1 MTRIHP
7 VTLPKWGLE
16 MSEGLVA
23 KWLATE
29 GADIA
34 SGTDLVDIE
43 TDKIVNTLESTAQGV
58 LRRIVVPAGETVPVG
73 ALIAVLADAATPE
86 AEIAAFVRDYRP
98 VDASFEP
105 KGDGARPPEA
115 VVEEAPVKA
124 TPLARR
130 IAGQEGIDLAGVVG
144 SGPKG
149 KVTKADVIA
158 RPEPTRDP
166 EAIRASNAAAK
177 ASPVAVNFANGIGL
191 DLSGLAPT
199 GYKGRIS
206 LADAQA
212 AARAAGLWSPAPV
225 VVPVNASAPAT
236 ATVQTMAEQ
245 PFAGMR
251 KTIARALT
259 QSKQTVPHF
268 YTAMDVEVDG
278 LMALRALMNSGGTV
292 KLSVTDL
299 LLRASA
305 LALAAHP
312 QVNVLVSD
320 TGITPQPQVD
330 LCLAVAV
337 EGGLLT
343 PVIRDAAS
351 KPVSALAR
359 ESARLIEGARAR
371 TLGAGDLQGGSFTLS
386 NLGMF
391 GVRSFDAIINPPQ
404 AAILAVGAPRR
415 EAREDAD
422 GGLRFASV
430 LTLTLSADHRAIDG
444 AVAAQFLQTLR
455 QRIEAPGAL
464 VS

>member
-29 GADIA
+29 GAEIA
-34 SGTDLVDIE
+34 SGTELVDIE
-43 TDKIVNTLESTAQGV
+43 TDKIVNTLESTAAGV

-105 KGDGARPPEA
+105 KGEDAPEPQA
-115 VVEEAPVKA
+115 SVEEAAVKA

-158 RPEPTRDP
+158 RPEPVRDP
-166 EAIRASNAAAK
+166 EAIRAANAAAK
-177 ASPVAVNFANGIGL
+177 ASPVAVKFANEIGL

-212 AARAAGLWSPAPV
+212 AARAARLWSPASVTPV
-225 VVPVNASAPAT
+225 APAEAPVPT
-236 ATVQTMAEQ
+236 ASEQ

-251 KTIARALT
+251 KSIARALT
-259 QSKQTVPHF
+259 HSKQTVPHF
-268 YTAMDVEVDG
+268 YTAMDVEVDA
-278 LMALRALMNSGGTV
+278 LMALRALMNSGGAV
-292 KLSVTDL
+292 RLSVTDL

-320 TGITPQPQVD
+320 TGITPQSRVD

-351 KPVSALAR
+351 KPVSTLAR

-371 TLGAGDLQGGSFTLS
+371 SLGAGDLQGGSFTLS

-444 AVAAQFLQTLR
+444 ALAAQFLQTLR
-455 QRIEAPGAL
+455 QRIESPGSL